1 MPRDSVEGSR
11 GAVIERLR
19 DMGRQMSTIDQ
30 MAANIERDFHSTRL
44 VNKCI
49 SISNAEF
56 ETCSKFEKK

>member
-30 MAANIERDFHSTRL
+30 MAANIEHDFHSTRL
-44 VNKCI
+44 VHSVAPSVMQRLNMLKI
-49 SISNAEF
+49 
-56 ETCSKFEKK
+56 

>member
-44 VNKCI
+44 VN
-49 SISNAEF
+49 SVASL
-56 ETCSKFEKK
+56 